1 MVRLQQK
8 YLREAL
14 QQAIKAYSNG
24 SMSSVEAAKHF
35 GVPQSTI
42 RNHKRQPPIS
52 IGSGLP
58 YLLTK
63 IDEDHLVQ
71 LFLDLEQ
78 TGFRLTKS
86 KMMKIARDYVT
97 TQVGHARP

>member
-1 MVRLQQK
+1 
-8 YLREAL
+8 
-14 QQAIKAYSNG
+14 
-24 SMSSVEAAKHF
+24 MSSVEAAKHF

-42 RNHKRQPPIS
+42 RNHKRQSRIS
-52 IGSGLP
+52 IGSGQP

-63 IDEDHLVQ
+63 LDEDHLVQ

-86 KMMKIARDYVT
+86 KVMKIARNYVT
-97 TQVGHARP
+97 PCSLNLLKIADQSRLIETIIVR